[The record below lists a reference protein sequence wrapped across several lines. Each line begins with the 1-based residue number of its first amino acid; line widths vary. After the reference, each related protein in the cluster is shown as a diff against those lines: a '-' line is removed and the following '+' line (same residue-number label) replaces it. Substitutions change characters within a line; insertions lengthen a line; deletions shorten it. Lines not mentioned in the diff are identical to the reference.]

1 MERVPVRFDWLQFA
15 ALLLA
20 MVSIALYNEGRL
32 SKIEQRMI
40 DSEEEHRALVHQL
53 EQLEVKWEQPPHPC
67 SPSPT
72 MQ

>member
-20 MVSIALYNEGRL
+20 MVSIALYNEGQL

-40 DSEEEHRALVHQL
+40 DSEEEHRALVQHL
-53 EQLEVKWEQPPHPC
+53 EKLEATWEAFPHPC

-72 MQ
+72 MR